1 MHPILLRL
9 PPWACSIVGALVV
22 LMIVSSQWDLLA
34 KSAGAQGAKL
44 LTVVIA
50 AVGAFAGFR
59 IGQGFVEEPAI
70 HTFGPLVA
78 LGSFLG
84 MVYIRREGERRGFDA
99 EVLTGLA
106 VEVLLVGVAGSRVL
120 FIAITQ
126 EAFPHIWPPGMPYW
140 QYLVSSYFIQYI
152 ALWNGGLV
160 WYGGLLP
167 AAVWALWRGKRLGL
181 PWRTIGD
188 IFAPAVM
195 LGLAIGRVGCLMAG
209 DDHGRRVLDGEHWWT
224 VTFHDEGALLSDKRL
239 LHQPLYPT
247 QPMMTIGDLIIFG
260 VCHAARKRFANRP
273 GFVMYLMLTLY
284 PILRFIIELFRGD
297 TVRKFVWVLERDAT
311 GAVTKGIST
320 SMAISIPLWIMMIV
334 LLVLVLIRPPR
345 GVESPGPEASL
356 AKEPETP
363 VAGSTEPAPGLAP
376 SPAPDTVAPTAPT
389 TEPATSTGPAATNG
403 GTGGQDV
410 PHAAEVPPP

>member
-1 MHPILLRL
+1 LHPILLHL

-22 LMIVSSQWDLLA
+22 LMIASSQWDLLV

-44 LTVVIA
+44 LAVVLMG
-50 AVGAFAGFR
+50 VGAFAGFR
-59 IGQGFVEEPAI
+59 IGQGFAEEPAI

-78 LGSFLG
+78 LGSF
-84 MVYIRREGERRGFDA
+84 MAIVYIRREGARRGFDP

-126 EAFPHIWPPGMPYW
+126 EAFPHIWPPGTPYW
-140 QYLVSSYFIQYI
+140 QYLLNSYVIQYL

-167 AAVWALWRGKRLGL
+167 AAIWALWRGKKLGL

-188 IFAPAVM
+188 IFAPSVM

-209 DDHGRRVLDGEHWWT
+209 DDHGKAVPDGLEHWWT

-239 LHQPLYPT
+239 LHKPLYPT

-260 VCHAARKRFANRP
+260 VCHAFRKRLANRP
-273 GFVMYLMLTLY
+273 GAVMYLMLTLY
-284 PILRFIIELFRGD
+284 PILRFIIELYRGD
-297 TVRKFVWVLERDAT
+297 TVRKFVYWWAEDP
-311 GAVTKGIST
+311 VTHVPTEGIST
-320 SMAISIPLWIMMIV
+320 SMAISIPLWIMMIGLFTWV
-334 LLVLVLIRPPR
+334 LLRPPR
-345 GVESPGPEASL
+345 GVESPGEHASL
-356 AKEPETP
+356 KTEPNPDAPVAAATELAAAHAAAPTSDASAAAVSPTTPDAAPRAPETP
-363 VAGSTEPAPGLAP
+363 P
-376 SPAPDTVAPTAPT
+376 S
-389 TEPATSTGPAATNG
+389 
-403 GTGGQDV
+403 
-410 PHAAEVPPP
+410 